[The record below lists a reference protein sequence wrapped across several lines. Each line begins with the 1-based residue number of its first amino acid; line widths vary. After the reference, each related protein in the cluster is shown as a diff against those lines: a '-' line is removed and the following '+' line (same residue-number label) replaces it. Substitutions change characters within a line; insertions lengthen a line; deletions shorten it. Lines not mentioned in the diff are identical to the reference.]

1 MKKIFCIMLVFFML
15 PAVAMAEA
23 DLAAMSVD
31 DLRQLRD
38 AVNLELAARCQ
49 ADGALASW
57 DSTLAHVDLISMRTG
72 LTEKG
77 EKAVA
82 LVFSYTNT
90 SQDVDN
96 FRAHHWV
103 TVYHDGV
110 ECDRAIF
117 LDGELVGNDSWGKK
131 VQPGST
137 LKAMQWYFVLS
148 GESKTID
155 IEIEDRAT
163 YQTQSAGIITIALP
177 D

>member
-1 MKKIFCIMLVFFML
+1 MKKALCVLLVLLMM
-15 PAVAMAEA
+15 PAAALADA

-49 ADGALASW
+49 AGDALASW
-57 DSTLAHVDLISMRTG
+57 DSTLAHVDLVSIRIG

-82 LVFSYTNT
+82 LVFAYTNT
-90 SQDVDN
+90 SAEIDN
-96 FRAHHWV
+96 FRAHHWI

-137 LKAMQWYFVLS
+137 LKEMQWFFVLS

-155 IEIEDRAT
+155 IEIEDRTT
-163 YQTQSAGIITIALP
+163 YQTKIAGIITISLP

>member
-1 MKKIFCIMLVFFML
+1 MKRIVSFILILCCLVFPALADADL
-15 PAVAMAEA
+15 PA
-23 DLAAMSVD
+23 MSSD

-38 AVNLELAARCQ
+38 AISLELAARAQ
-49 ADGALASW
+49 ADGVLASW
-57 DSTLAHVDLISMRTG
+57 DSTLAHVDLIGIRTG
-72 LTEKG
+72 MTDKN

-82 LVFSYTNT
+82 LVFAYTNT
-90 SQDVDN
+90 SQEIDN

-117 LDGELVGNDSWGKK
+117 LDGVLVATDDWSKK

-137 LKAMQWYFVLS
+137 LKTMQWYFVLS
-148 GESKTID
+148 GESNTID
-155 IEIEDRAT
+155 IEIEDKAT
-163 YQTQSAGIITIALP
+163 YQTKSAGIVTVTLP